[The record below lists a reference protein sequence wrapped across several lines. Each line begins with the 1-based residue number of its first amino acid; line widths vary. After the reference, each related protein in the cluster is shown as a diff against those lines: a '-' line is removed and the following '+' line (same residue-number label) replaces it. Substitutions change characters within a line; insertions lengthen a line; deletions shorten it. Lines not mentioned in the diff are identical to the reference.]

1 MEFVSAGLSM
11 EGATFPTR
19 LRQLCAMP
27 KAVATAPHATASAG
41 ASTTDGA
48 YVTWLDPEEAARGD
62 LNGYTFGYLWDLNI
76 FKAFEP
82 LVAETPQPRIVFQL
96 QTSLDQVEA
105 SV

>member
-1 MEFVSAGLSM
+1 MEFVSAGVSM

-19 LRQLCAMP
+19 FRQLCATP

-41 ASTTDGA
+41 ASPTDGA

-76 FKAFEP
+76 FKP
-82 LVAETPQPRIVFQL
+82 SSNPYKWDML
-96 QTSLDQVEA
+96 
-105 SV
+105 